1 MKRRTY
7 NNMVKATK
15 LIAAKGY
22 DWNTANEIAI
32 KVFDDMEATKNGMS
46 AEWWISFVAEASEY
60 ESRVC

>member
-32 KVFDDMEATKNGMS
+32 RIFDDMERTKNGMS
-46 AEWWISFVAEASEY
+46 AEWWIGYVAEA
-60 ESRVC
+60 